1 MELFKPP
8 EFNAYVAWLADLT
21 LPVVLK
27 QYQNIEDVI
36 IEKDDKAMLR
46 NLEKER
52 VLFFTNHPSQAE
64 PLIAYH
70 VANVMG
76 TRFNYMATRRAFDF
90 LFGVVGKTF
99 QSLGGFSVI
108 PGIADKDSMQTARNI
123 LAKPRGKLVLFP
135 EGEPMC
141 GENDNLMPL
150 QPGAVRLSF
159 LALDDALKNDKEAD
173 ITILPGFIKYVIKS
187 PEHIIV
193 EDLHH
198 SISIV
203 EEKLG
208 LDSGDRN
215 LLRRFLMVGRILL
228 EESEK
233 EYGIEIH
240 EDEDYDYRIGRVRH
254 TILNN
259 VAEKIQAPN
268 YDKDADAIQKLR
280 HLTSVLELIELNYP
294 NPKLAKLRPS
304 EIEWAN
310 RECVKAYDLIVIK
323 RDYLMS
329 RPTPERFYEFLNR
342 FESFVLGKR
351 PHALGGE
358 PSHLPRKAFVSFAK
372 PFGLKDYYTIFKK
385 NKQEGIGKLIER
397 LHDDMQRLLNNTTHL
412 TRTIIEPYDVENLAT
427 HHFK

>member
-8 EFNAYVAWLADLT
+8 DFKAYVAWLADLT
-21 LPVVLK
+21 LPVILK

-36 IEKDDKAMLR
+36 IEQEDKAMLR
-46 NLEKER
+46 ELERER

-90 LFGVVGKTF
+90 LFGVLGMAF

-108 PGIADKDSMQTARNI
+108 PGVADKESMLMARSI
-123 LAKPRGKLVLFP
+123 LARPKGKLVLFP

-150 QPGAVRLSF
+150 QSGAVRLSIS
-159 LALDDALKNDKEAD
+159 ALEDALKKDKNAD
-173 ITILPGFIKYVIKS
+173 IKILPGFIKYVIKS
-187 PEHIIV
+187 PESVII
-193 EDLHH
+193 EDLHR
-198 SISIV
+198 SISVV

-208 LDSGDRN
+208 ADSGDRN
-215 LLRRFLMVGRILL
+215 LLRRFLMVGRLLL
-228 EESEK
+228 EDAEREYHIDVDESK
-233 EYGIEIH
+233 
-240 EDEDYDYRIGRVRH
+240 DYDYRIGKVRH

-259 VAEKIQAPN
+259 VAERIEAPN
-268 YDKDADAIQKLR
+268 YDPNADAIQKLR
-280 HLTSVLELIELNYP
+280 QLTSILELVELNYP
-294 NPKLAKLRPS
+294 NPKLKKLSSS
-304 EIEWAN
+304 EISWAN

-342 FESFVLGKR
+342 YESFVLGKR

-358 PSHLPRKAFVSFAK
+358 PSHLPRRAYVSFAK
-372 PFGLKDYYTIFKK
+372 PFSLREYYDMFKV
-385 NKQEGIGKLIER
+385 NKQDGITKLLER

-412 TRTIIEPYDVENLAT
+412 TRTIIEPYDIENLAA